1 MRTLP
6 IWPSGSQA
14 MSVIWTTVEL
24 AADTCGTS
32 RTAASRMR
40 ISCRG
45 MLAMLIV
52 RDPLWAY
59 PPRVADSQAG
69 KEKRPGPR
77 ARTPTGR
84 QFVPPYE
91 AFPLRWAGV
100 SLLIVGLTS
109 SLVSH
114 LNGSDPAPGVEK
126 HEERSTRSVECQ
138 GCGLGRVEPH
148 PKTPCTFHD
157 SSLRARTAEPGRHR

>member
-1 MRTLP
+1 MRTRAR
-6 IWPSGSQA
+6 S
-14 MSVIWTTVEL
+14 SVSWLIRTDRTYGCVTAGNRHCALRTV
-24 AADTCGTS
+24 
-32 RTAASRMR
+32 R
-40 ISCRG
+40 
-45 MLAMLIV
+45 
-52 RDPLWAY
+52 P
-59 PPRVADSQAG
+59 G

-138 GCGLGRVEPH
+138 GCGLGPVEPH

>member
-1 MRTLP
+1 MHYLQK
-6 IWPSGSQA
+6 PSPPSRQGSR
-14 MSVIWTTVEL
+14 
-24 AADTCGTS
+24 AA
-32 RTAASRMR
+32 
-40 ISCRG
+40 
-45 MLAMLIV
+45 
-52 RDPLWAY
+52 
-59 PPRVADSQAG
+59 

-84 QFVPPYE
+84 QFVPSYE

-114 LNGSDPAPGVEK
+114 LHGSDPAPGVEK
-126 HEERSTRSVECQ
+126 HKERSMWSMECQ
-138 GCGLGRVEPH
+138 GCGRKPVEPH
-148 PKTPCTFHD
+148 PEDPPCTFHD